1 MRHVLVPFV
10 EALFRVVF
18 EYDCVGEELVPA
30 KGPAIVAA
38 NHPSY
43 LDPILLSLQVRRPIR
58 FMAWEALFRVPVLGA
73 VMRAFGAFPV
83 DTRRGQGQSA
93 YEEAKA
99 LVLAGEVVG
108 MFPEGRR
115 SSTAWMEPAL
125 RQGVAR
131 LAWETGAPLVPA
143 TITGAF
149 RAWPHFQRLPEP
161 ARIRVRYHEPID
173 PAPYRALPEAEGI
186 EGLLAELRRRVERTL
201 MPGVKADLRITA
213 LYAKQAP
220 WPRWR
225 EALPAFGFVLLVF
238 WKTRSWRLVLPAYG
252 YIAYLLADVLVL
264 PSRRLAMW
272 IRNASPVYFLLFYG
286 SFVLEPLGL
295 PRVPAQGAL
304 LALVTGAFFPYLYER
319 GRVTEGFIQGM
330 VAACLLE
337 LGALRLFPVP
347 FGPHIALP
355 LFAAAYAW
363 ERRTVYWRYTAP
375 TLLVYAGVVAHLF
388 GAGIGTLPHVI
399 AGLLA
404 WLVVRFL
411 PAGRPL
417 AAADAPASTT
427 MIGLGLLD
435 PPGAGEEKGE
445 P

>member
-1 MRHVLVPFV
+1 MRHVLVPVV

-18 EYDCVGEELVPA
+18 EYDCVGEELVPGQ
-30 KGPAIVAA
+30 GPAIVAA

-58 FMAWEALFRVPVLGA
+58 FMAWEPLFRVPVLGA
-73 VMRAFGAFPV
+73 VIRAFGAFPV
-83 DTRRGQGQSA
+83 DTRKGQGRTA

-108 MFPEGRR
+108 MFPEGKR
-115 SSTAWMEPAL
+115 SRTAWMEPAL
-125 RQGVAR
+125 REGVAR

-149 RAWPHFQRLPEP
+149 RAWPYFQRLPEP

-173 PAPYRALPEAEGI
+173 PTPYRALPEAEGI
-186 EGLLAELRRRVERTL
+186 QGLLAELRRRVERTL
-201 MPGVKADLRITA
+201 MPGVKADLRLSA
-213 LYAKQAP
+213 LYAKPAP

-252 YIAYLLADVLVL
+252 YIAYLLADVLVI
-264 PSRRLAMW
+264 PSRRLAKW
-272 IRNASPVYFLLFYG
+272 IRSASPVYFLLLYG
-286 SFVLEPLGL
+286 AFVLEPLGL

-304 LALVTGAFFPYLYER
+304 LALVSGAFFPYLYDR

-375 TLLVYAGVVAHLF
+375 ALLVYVGVIARLF
-388 GAGIGTLPHVI
+388 GAGTIVLPHVI

-404 WLVVRFL
+404 WFVVRFL

-417 AAADAPASTT
+417 TAADVPAATT
-427 MIGLGLLD
+427 VIGLGLLD

>member
-1 MRHVLVPFV
+1 MRHVIVPLV
-10 EALFRVVF
+10 EALFRIVF
-18 EYDCVGEELVPA
+18 EYDCVGEELVPD

-43 LDPILLSLQVRRPIR
+43 LDPVLLSLQVRRPIR
-58 FMAWEALFRVPVLGA
+58 FMAWEGLFRVPVLGT
-73 VMRAFGAFPV
+73 VIRAFGAFPV
-83 DTRRGQGQSA
+83 DTKKGQGRKA

-108 MFPEGRR
+108 MFPEGKR
-115 SSTAWMEPAL
+115 SRTAWMEPAL
-125 RQGVAR
+125 REGVAR

-149 RAWPHFQRLPEP
+149 RAWPYFQRLPEP

-173 PAPYRALPEAEGI
+173 PTPYRALPEAEGI
-186 EGLLAELRRRVERTL
+186 EGLLVELRARVERTL

-225 EALPAFGFVLLVF
+225 EAVPAFGLVLLVF
-238 WKTRSWRLVLPAYG
+238 WKTRSWRLVLPAYA
-252 YIAYLLADVLVL
+252 YILYLLADVLVI

-286 SFVLEPLGL
+286 ASVLEPLGL
-295 PRVPAQGAL
+295 PRVQAQGAL

-347 FGPHIALP
+347 FGPHVALP

-375 TLLVYAGVVAHLF
+375 LLVAYAIAIGGMF
-388 GAGIGTLPHVI
+388 GTGLTVLPHVI
-399 AGLLA
+399 TGLLA

-411 PAGRPL
+411 PAGRPV
-417 AAADAPASTT
+417 AADVPEPTAVL
-427 MIGLGLLD
+427 GLGLLD
-435 PPGAGEEKGE
+435 PPEPDAEKRDS
-445 P
+445 